1 MEITR
6 YETGQRMSQIVVA
19 GGFVFLAG
27 RVAEDTSQD
36 VQGQTQ
42 QILDQFEKLLAKA
55 GTDKTR
61 ILSAS
66 IWMADATYFDAI
78 NEVWD
83 GWIPQGHA
91 PARACV
97 ESRLA
102 RPEFKVEIGMIAAT
116 KEA

>member
-6 YETGQRMSQIVVA
+6 YETGKRMSQAVVA
-19 GGFVFLAG
+19 GGLVFLAG

-42 QILDQFEKLLAKA
+42 QILDQFERLLVKA
-55 GTDKTR
+55 GSDKTR

-66 IWMADATYFDAI
+66 IWMADTSFFDAI

-83 GWIPQGHA
+83 AWIPQGHA

-116 KEA
+116 AEG